1 MQISVTVKNTETE
14 VWFKDYIKERLEKLK
29 KYIDTPVEARVVLS
43 VEKFRNVAEVTLL
56 AGGVNINGKEE
67 AKDMRLAIDSVVEKI
82 ERQMKKHKEKIR
94 GRKTSASKNKDISPI
109 ESTSED
115 YEDLGEDL
123 EHSKVVEMRKVVLNP
138 MSLEDAIMEMESSK
152 NRFILYRNFSS
163 EKVNLIYRREDGN
176 YVLIEALS

>member
-1 MQISVTVKNTETE
+1 MQISVTVKNTESE

-56 AGGVNINGKEE
+56 ARGVNINGKEE
-67 AKDMRLAIDSVVEKI
+67 AKEMQLAIDSVVEKI
-82 ERQMKKHKEKIR
+82 ERQMKKHRGKIR
-94 GRKTSASKNKDISPI
+94 DRKTGISKNKDMSPL
-109 ESTSED
+109 ESTSET
-115 YEDLGEDL
+115 YEDLGEDS
-123 EHSKVVEMRKVVLNP
+123 EYSKVVETRKIVLNP
-138 MSLEDAIMEMESSK
+138 MSLEDAIMEIESSK
-152 NRFILYRNFSS
+152 NRFILYRDFSS

>member
-1 MQISVTVKNTETE
+1 MQISVTVKNAESE

-29 KYIDTPVEARVVLS
+29 KYIDTPIEARVVLS

-56 AGGVNINGKEE
+56 AAGVNINGKEE
-67 AKDMRLAIDSVVEKI
+67 AKDMQLAIDSVIEKI
-82 ERQMKKHKEKIR
+82 ERQMKKHKGKIR
-94 GRKTSASKNKDISPI
+94 SRKTSVSKNKDISPV

-123 EHSKVVEMRKVVLNP
+123 ERSKVVEIRKIVLNP
-138 MSLEDAIMEMESSK
+138 MSLEDAIMEIESSK
-152 NRFILYRNFSS
+152 NRFVLYRDSFS

-176 YVLIEALS
+176 YILIEALS